1 MAFSNARIT
10 VLQDGVP
17 LRNATVVVGEA
28 QSRTNAEGVARFSS
42 VPDGSQAIVILHEN
56 NKYVVQTSIQS
67 AELSIT
73 VSSTQAP
80 AGVPQQIAPSNLN
93 LLDIGEQSV
102 AILGVTLIVLIIVG
116 GVVFFLFFK
125 KNIEAYQRQ
134 LKQLGLLAML
144 GAVAGVSA
152 LIYSQTNMLSGRTQA
167 GRFTTSTKAEVKGD
181 IPTPGNIQVEVKENR
196 VDVSWEQGTSATP
209 VIINGYHLEWLQE
222 GTNEN
227 SSDKRNIV
235 VKTTK
240 ATLLDVKKGV
250 NYVGTISA
258 IDVTGNFSEPVTFT
272 FIIPES

>member
-10 VLQDGVP
+10 VLQDGIP
-17 LRNATVVVGEA
+17 LRNATVVVGES
-28 QSRTNAEGVARFSS
+28 QSRTNAEGVASFTT
-42 VPDGSQAIVILHEN
+42 VPDGRQAIVILHEN

-73 VSSTQAP
+73 VSSTEAP
-80 AGVPQQIAPSNLN
+80 VGTPQQIAPSNVN

-102 AILGVTLIVLIIVG
+102 AVLGITLIILITVG

-125 KNIEAYQRQ
+125 KNIDAYQRQ

-152 LIYSQTNMLSGRTQA
+152 LIYSQTNMLTGKTQA

-181 IPTPGNIQVEVKENR
+181 IPTPGNVQVDVKENR
-196 VDVSWEQGTSATP
+196 IDVSWEQGTSTTP
-209 VIINGYHLEWLQE
+209 VVINGYHLEWMQE
-222 GTNEN
+222 GTEN
-227 SSDKRNIV
+227 TSEKRNIV

-258 IDVTGNFSEPVTFT
+258 IDVTGNFSEPVEFTFT
-272 FIIPES
+272 IPEN